1 MSELKN
7 IFGLVIAVL
16 IFIALLRMVHNAKKE
31 RKGSVDLLFA
41 SVKSLFVSPLL
52 TAGEAAG
59 TQQLEGIYAGQAFQL
74 KTIVDTLAVRKLPSL
89 WLMVTLP
96 CAVPVKA
103 KLDIMLRPAGVT
115 SFSNFDFLD
124 HTIKSPVGFPEFA
137 VLRSDK
143 LAGYADLTIIKHHI
157 GIFSNPKFKELLITP
172 QGLRLVLQVAEAS
185 RAHYGVLRDARFG
198 EVSID
203 RTIVQDAL
211 KTLLALRAALVE
223 KHIL

>member
-16 IFIALLRMVHNAKKE
+16 IFVALFRRVQNAKQE

-41 SVKSLFVSPLL
+41 DVKSLFVNPVLS
-52 TAGEAAG
+52 AGESAG
-59 TQQLEGIYAGQAFQL
+59 TQQLEGVYAGQAIQL
-74 KTIVDTLAVRKLPSL
+74 KTITDTLSVRKLPSL

-96 CAVPVKA
+96 CAVPVTA
-103 KLDIMLRPAGVT
+103 KLDMMLRPAGVT

-124 HTIKSPVGFPEFA
+124 HTLKSPDGFPEFA

-143 LAGYADLTIIKHHI
+143 LAGYADLVIIKQHI
-157 GIFSNPKFKELLITP
+157 GIFANPKFKELLVTP

-198 EVSID
+198 DVSID
-203 RTIVQDAL
+203 RAIVQDAL
-211 KTLLALRAALVE
+211 ETLLALKAALVE
-223 KHIL
+223 HHIL